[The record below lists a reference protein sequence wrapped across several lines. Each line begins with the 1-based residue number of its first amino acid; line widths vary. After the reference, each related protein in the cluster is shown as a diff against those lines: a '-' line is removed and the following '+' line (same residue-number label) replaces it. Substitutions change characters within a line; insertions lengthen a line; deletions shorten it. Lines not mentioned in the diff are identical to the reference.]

1 MSFLNDCKYGVSVKG
16 TLVGLTLLKSGVFP
30 NETADQE
37 HHSFTFALLPHKG
50 NWKQAGTVAEAYRL
64 NTELWIARKPNEGG
78 VQPPQFCMAE
88 SLNSNIVLET
98 IKQAEDGQGVIVRL
112 YECHNRRTK
121 AAVRFGFKVCEAEL
135 CDLQEQTKKAAEIY
149 GQEVRFE
156 AAPYEIITLRIKFDK
171 EK

>member
-1 MSFLNDCKYGVSVKG
+1 M
-16 TLVGLTLLKSGVFP
+16 
-30 NETADQE
+30 
-37 HHSFTFALLPHKG
+37 
-50 NWKQAGTVAEAYRL
+50 
-64 NTELWIARKPNEGG
+64 
-78 VQPPQFCMAE
+78 
-88 SLNSNIVLET
+88 
-98 IKQAEDGQGVIVRL
+98 IVRL

-135 CDLQEQTKKAAEIY
+135 CDLQEQAKKAAEIY